1 MESQLPPA
9 APEPAAPVKKKLPR
23 WALVLILTF
32 GGLALVIGG
41 CGYFLDNMNRVSTQ
55 TQALIGGA
63 GFLIGLVMMLV
74 GGITALVTGAQW
86 VFKKRDGN

>member
-1 MESQLPPA
+1 MDSQPPPA
-9 APEPAAPVKKKLPR
+9 APESASPVRKKLPR

-41 CGYFLDNMNRVSTQ
+41 CGYFFDNMNRVSTQ

-74 GGITALVTGAQW
+74 GGITALVSGAQRL
-86 VFKKRDGN
+86 FKKRDGN